1 MLAETTR
8 VAVLECIDWPAVAA
22 QHELHSRGKEHGAVA
37 VLHAQRVVA
46 RTSEAARNGVLV
58 GMRRRE
64 AQAACPQLH
73 IAPSNPE
80 RDRLMFEPVVQ
91 SVAQLVPLVEVSTPG
106 IIVLATRGP
115 SRYVGGDTALA
126 QRLHAM
132 VEHVLVGMGNAGVA
146 SFGVGVADGR
156 LAAHVAARHAA
167 TIDGWHVVDVG
178 ASQQCLSQLPVA
190 VLADFAEID
199 RSVVSLLQ
207 RLGIAHLADIAA
219 VQLSVLTGRFGPVGE
234 ELHRLARGIDRHP
247 PVTVAPPPDRASVH
261 RFELPV
267 EDINTVVF
275 AVRVVADE
283 LAAHLGAHGASCVRL
298 HVSLQTDHGE
308 QSERVWYQPEGLTAA
323 AMAERV
329 RWQMEA
335 WVATRGVTSGV
346 VLVRLSP
353 VGVRAREGR
362 QLGLWGGSSEADE
375 WAARAVER
383 LVALLGPHSVHVAEW
398 KGGRDA
404 GEVFVLAPTA
414 VIDMQR
420 RSESV
425 VTNEQ
430 QWSGALPTPSPSLIY
445 AEPLPAMVI
454 DAENNVLRVNGR
466 HELSA
471 PPACVVIG
479 QYRYSVVSWAG
490 PWPVEECWWD
500 PLRHRRLVRIQLV
513 LQGIIAGGPQA
524 VLLALEHGEWWVL
537 GKFG

>member
-1 MLAETTR
+1 
-8 VAVLECIDWPAVAA
+8 
-22 QHELHSRGKEHGAVA
+22 
-37 VLHAQRVVA
+37 
-46 RTSEAARNGVLV
+46 
-58 GMRRRE
+58 
-64 AQAACPQLH
+64 
-73 IAPSNPE
+73 
-80 RDRLMFEPVVQ
+80 
-91 SVAQLVPLVEVSTPG
+91 
-106 IIVLATRGP
+106 
-115 SRYVGGDTALA
+115 
-126 QRLHAM
+126 
-132 VEHVLVGMGNAGVA
+132 
-146 SFGVGVADGR
+146 
-156 LAAHVAARHAA
+156 
-167 TIDGWHVVDVG
+167 
-178 ASQQCLSQLPVA
+178 
-190 VLADFAEID
+190 
-199 RSVVSLLQ
+199 
-207 RLGIAHLADIAA
+207 
-219 VQLSVLTGRFGPVGE
+219 
-234 ELHRLARGIDRHP
+234 
-247 PVTVAPPPDRASVH
+247 
-261 RFELPV
+261 
-267 EDINTVVF
+267 
-275 AVRVVADE
+275 
-283 LAAHLGAHGASCVRL
+283 
-298 HVSLQTDHGE
+298 
-308 QSERVWYQPEGLTAA
+308 
-323 AMAERV
+323 MAERV

-383 LVALLGPHSVHVAEW
+383 LAALLGPHSVHVAEW

-445 AEPLPAMVI
+445 AEPLPAMVV
-454 DAENNVLRVNGR
+454 DAEDNVLRVNGR

-471 PPACVVIG
+471 PPACVVVG
-479 QYRYSVVSWAG
+479 QHRYSVVSWAG

>member
-1 MLAETTR
+1 M
-8 VAVLECIDWPAVAA
+8 
-22 QHELHSRGKEHGAVA
+22 S
-37 VLHAQRVVA
+37 
-46 RTSEAARNGVLV
+46 VLV
-58 GMRRRE
+58 SN
-64 AQAACPQLH
+64 ACR
-73 IAPSNPE
+73 NY
-80 RDRLMFEPVVQ
+80 RL
-91 SVAQLVPLVEVSTPG
+91 
-106 IIVLATRGP
+106 
-115 SRYVGGDTALA
+115 
-126 QRLHAM
+126 
-132 VEHVLVGMGNAGVA
+132 
-146 SFGVGVADGR
+146 
-156 LAAHVAARHAA
+156 
-167 TIDGWHVVDVG
+167 
-178 ASQQCLSQLPVA
+178 QCLPT
-190 VLADFAEID
+190 
-199 RSVVSLLQ
+199 LQ
-207 RLGIAHLADIAA
+207 RLIGAWSRCCSVWALHILPTSLQCNSLYLPGA
-219 VQLSVLTGRFGPVGE
+219 SVLWAKSCIV
-234 ELHRLARGIDRHP
+234 LARGIDRHP

-383 LVALLGPHSVHVAEW
+383 LAALLGPHSVHVAEW

-404 GEVFVLAPTA
+404 SEVFVLAPTA

-445 AEPLPAMVI
+445 AEPLPAMVV
-454 DAENNVLRVNGR
+454 DAEIMC
-466 HELSA
+466 
-471 PPACVVIG
+471 CV
-479 QYRYSVVSWAG
+479 
-490 PWPVEECWWD
+490 
-500 PLRHRRLVRIQLV
+500 
-513 LQGIIAGGPQA
+513 
-524 VLLALEHGEWWVL
+524 
-537 GKFG
+537 